1 MAGEIDVALREEIV
15 ECQRARAEFI
25 RWKLILV
32 AAVGAVALGVGQGT
46 TATPLPALL
55 ALIPLICVYV
65 DSVCLHND
73 ARIMVIAAFFRGSA
87 EVSRAGKAYETF
99 CATHRSWFYHETI
112 AVFGSSAALAIL
124 VAIVSLRKDT
134 QDLMR
139 MGEVVPVLLFTSGV
153 VGLALTGWLYRV
165 SARLRRTEAE
175 SLAPAVQSAAGGGV
189 RPGPP
194 SQP

>member
-15 ECQRARAEFI
+15 ECQRTRSEFI

-32 AAVGAVALGVGQGT
+32 AAVGAVALGVGQQGT
-46 TATPLPALL
+46 TTPLPALL

-73 ARIMVIAAFFRGSA
+73 ARIMVIAAFFRSSA
-87 EVSRAGKAYETF
+87 DVSAAGRAYETY
-99 CATHRSWFYHETI
+99 CATNRSRFYHESI

-124 VAIVSLRKDT
+124 VAIVSRRKDT

-139 MGEVVPVLLFTSGV
+139 MGDVVPALLLTSGV
-153 VGLALTGWLYRV
+153 VGVALTAWLY
-165 SARLRRTEAE
+165 SISERLRRRETE
-175 SLAPAVQSAAGGGV
+175 SLAPPVQSAADGGA
-189 RPGPP
+189 PPPPP